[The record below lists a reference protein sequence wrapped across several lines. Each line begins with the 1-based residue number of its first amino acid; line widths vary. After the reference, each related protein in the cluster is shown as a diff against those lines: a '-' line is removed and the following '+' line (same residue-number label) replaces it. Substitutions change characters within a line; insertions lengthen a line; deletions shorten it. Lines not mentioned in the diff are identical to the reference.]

1 MATNLIAQLADAP
14 AGQRVVLQGNLA
26 FAVGCVRGGIH
37 AADGYPGTPSTEV
50 IDKGLRYV
58 QDRMSVGWSVNEA
71 VATGVSFGVTMS
83 GADAV
88 VTMKIPGL
96 FQAADVVATVANFT
110 APRGGLVLYV
120 ASDFV

>member
-26 FAVGCVRGGIH
+26 FAVGCVRGGVH

-50 IDKGLRYV
+50 IDKGLRFV
-58 QDRMSVGWSVNEA
+58 QDRLHVGWSVNEA
-71 VATGVSFGVTMS
+71 NAVALGFGFTMA
-83 GADAV
+83 GGDVV
-88 VTMKIPGL
+88 VTMKVPGL

-110 APRGGLVLYV
+110 APRGGL
-120 ASDFV
+120 